1 MADEIKLQGFLNT
14 IKEIQQASQVSKAD
28 EAAAASRAIKS
39 FVESAPGG
47 EEFGKMVAG
56 FISYAESVKPRGKK
70 KDPTPSKLTD
80 GVPGIKVAQSCSA
93 SDKSSIDILVGK
105 TSVNETVVKKLFADG
120 SPKGIRA
127 AISQELTNNKKEI
140 DAALKEANQAINDPV
155 FKEKTKEL
163 GIPEGAVQSLFA
175 RIDAGISELSKDT
188 ESTKLV
194 ESSKKASTVQMKKLG
209 NPFGSF
215 ASKLSI
221 PGIVEAGDPIAP
233 DSLKASQ
240 IQNSTGF
247 NFKQIADQNPFGS
260 LGLDFG
266 NILGAVAS
274 TTNNLPVQKDIGV
287 PVLSK
292 TTVSSAVS
300 PIALPALPAL
310 PAAPAAAPVEEIVK
324 PDGSTNITTTV
335 EKTQKLKSEPTT
347 PVEDLNKTAYRLDPD
362 GFIYKS
368 FSISSL
374 KLQVKMANREI
385 NNVNITWT
393 GSAIDRSFN
402 GAEEY
407 NKKIIAIK
415 SKINSV
421 KNKPIY
427 QRASWAHIFIN
438 RDGSIQGTLP
448 IDKFGVYDHVEDNG
462 FLLKGNKILKSGI
475 TVVVDA
481 GHEVPFAEKN
491 DTTYGPRSLT
501 PEQQK
506 TISKLLRYLT
516 YIIPSIEAYGWDELT
531 GVPAFGIGLD
541 ISAVL
546 EQFRVGSGTSN
557 YNSVNIVDEFS
568 STSAKPEEKDENIE
582 SEWATSRKVMA
593 EKISQEAA
601 LKVKQT
607 AKGREVLSHPRGSD
621 ARDAAIQEANDIDA
635 QRRTLR
641 GEINEERDKQTRL
654 QSRAENAGITLDQTL

>member
-28 EAAAASRAIKS
+28 EAANASRAIKS

-163 GIPEGAVQSLFA
+163 GIPEGDVQSLFA

-292 TTVSSAVS
+292 TSVSSAVS
-300 PIALPALPAL
+300 PIA
-310 PAAPAAAPVEEIVK
+310 APIEEIVK

-462 FLLKGNKILKSGI
+462 FLLKGNKILKNGI

-506 TISKLLRYLT
+506 TISKLLRYLS

-601 LKVKQT
+601 LKIKQQE
-607 AKGREVLSHPRGSD
+607 KGREVLSLERGSD
-621 ARDAAIQEANDIDA
+621 ERDAAIKEANDIEA
-635 QRRTLR
+635 QRRKLKD
-641 GEINEERDKQTRL
+641 EINEERDKQRRL
-654 QSRAENAGITLDQTL
+654 QSRAANAGITLDQTL

>member
-28 EAAAASRAIKS
+28 EAANASRAIKS

-105 TSVNETVVKKLFADG
+105 TSVDETVVKKLFADG

-127 AISQELTNNKKEI
+127 AISQELTNNKKQI

-163 GIPEGAVQSLFA
+163 GIPEGDIQSLFS

-194 ESSKKASTVQMKKLG
+194 ESSKKASAVQMKKLG

-233 DSLKASQ
+233 DSLKVSQ

-292 TTVSSAVS
+292 TAVSSVVS
-300 PIALPALPAL
+300 PV
-310 PAAPAAAPVEEIVK
+310 AAAPIEEIVK
-324 PDGSTNITTTV
+324 TDGSTNITTTV

-362 GFIYKS
+362 GFIYNS

-421 KNKPIY
+421 KNKPIH

-568 STSAKPEEKDENIE
+568 STSAKPEEKDEDIE
-582 SEWATSRKVMA
+582 KEWADSRLLLESLLN
-593 EKISQEAA
+593 EKQRLSKSKSELGKEAM
-601 LKVKQT
+601 
-607 AKGREVLSHPRGSD
+607 SHPRGSD
-621 ARDAAIQEANDIDA
+621 ERDKAIQELNDLDGTRKRID
-635 QRRTLR
+635 
-641 GEINEERDKQTRL
+641 GEINEERDKQRRL
-654 QSRAENAGITLDQTL
+654 QSRAANAGITLDQTL